1 MLIGLTSKA
10 EFNQVDD
17 KFNYKAHV
25 GKQQKKEQITQPWYG
40 FLQWTTKYLPAIL

>member
-10 EFNQVDD
+10 ELSQVDD

-25 GKQQKKEQITQPWYG
+25 GKQKK
-40 FLQWTTKYLPAIL
+40 KSR